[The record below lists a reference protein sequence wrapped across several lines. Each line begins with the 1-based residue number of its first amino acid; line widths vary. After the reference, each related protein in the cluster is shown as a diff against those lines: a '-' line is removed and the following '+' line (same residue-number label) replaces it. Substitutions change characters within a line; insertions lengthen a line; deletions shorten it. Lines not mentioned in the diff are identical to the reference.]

1 MEAAADRTWQPE
13 RSVGWIV
20 ALLVFVL
27 MVFWQTT
34 GSMVNLWRSSGTYS
48 HGFLIL
54 PAFVWLVWQ
63 RRLTLSSLPVQPF
76 WPGLFALTGLGCLW
90 LMGHLASFN
99 APTQFALVAM
109 VPAVVATV
117 LGVAWVRALAFP
129 LMFLFFAVP
138 VGDSLVPYMMDWT
151 ADFTVASLRLSGV
164 PVYREG
170 NYLSIPSGDWSVVEA
185 CSGIR
190 YVFAC
195 FTVATLY
202 AWTTYRA
209 TARRLLFVVAA
220 LAIAV
225 VANWVRAY
233 VIVMVGHLSDNRV
246 ATGIDHFVYG
256 GVFFGVVM
264 ALVFSLGAFWREH
277 LPGKSMPGASGLTT
291 KQSIG
296 TSATASAS
304 KGSLAAALATAATL
318 LVWPLVSLGTS
329 GESHR
334 VSSRIGDIEP
344 RAGWVRNDEP
354 AAKWQP
360 QLSGPLQVRVQT
372 FTREGR
378 QVSVYL
384 GVFDR
389 PTPDSKLTAAENQL
403 VGSQDTNWRL
413 IQRGVAEA
421 NRRGEVISVR
431 TGALVGRQGRIVAW
445 HWYWV
450 DGTLTTNPARA
461 ALLQMLARL
470 HGRSERSAW
479 VTAFTTDGEGAA
491 SAPLVLNAFLADM
504 LESIDQALRVADS

>member
-1 MEAAADRTWQPE
+1 MEAAAERTWQAE

-27 MVFWQTT
+27 IVFWQTT
-34 GSMVNLWRSSGTYS
+34 WSMVNLWRSSGTYS

-54 PAFVWLVWQ
+54 PAFGWLVWQ

-76 WPGLFALTGLGCLW
+76 WPGLYALTGLGFLW
-90 LMGHLASFN
+90 LMGHLASSN
-99 APTQFALVAM
+99 APAQFALVAM
-109 VPAVVATV
+109 VPTAVATV
-117 LGVAWVRALAFP
+117 LGVPWIRALAFP

-170 NYLSIPSGDWSVVEA
+170 NYFSIPSGDWSVVEA
-185 CSGIR
+185 CSGVR

-202 AWTTYRA
+202 AWTTYRT

-233 VIVMVGHLSDNRV
+233 VIVMVAHLSDNRV
-246 ATGIDHFVYG
+246 ATGIDHFIYG

-264 ALVFSLGAFWREH
+264 ALVLSLGALWRE
-277 LPGKSMPGASGLTT
+277 PPRGSSIRSASGLTT
-291 KQSIG
+291 KQLVG
-296 TSATASAS
+296 TSSTVSAP

-318 LVWPLVSLGTS
+318 LMWPLVSLSTS
-329 GESHR
+329 GESHS
-334 VSSRIGDIEP
+334 VSNRIGDIEP

-354 AAKWQP
+354 AATWQP
-360 QLSGPLQVRVQT
+360 QLSGPLEVRVQT

-378 QVSVYL
+378 QVSVCL
-384 GVFDR
+384 GLFGR

-413 IQRGVAEA
+413 IRRGVVEA
-421 NRRGEVISVR
+421 NRRGQAISIS
-431 TGALVGRQGRIVAW
+431 TGTLVGREGRIVAW

-450 DGTLTTNPARA
+450 DGALTTNPARA
-461 ALLQMLARL
+461 ALLQMLARFN
-470 HGRSERSAW
+470 GRSERFAW
-479 VTAFTTDGEGAA
+479 VTAFTTESEGATG
-491 SAPLVLNAFLADM
+491 APLVLDAFLADM
-504 LESIDQALRVADS
+504 LESIDQALRATGR